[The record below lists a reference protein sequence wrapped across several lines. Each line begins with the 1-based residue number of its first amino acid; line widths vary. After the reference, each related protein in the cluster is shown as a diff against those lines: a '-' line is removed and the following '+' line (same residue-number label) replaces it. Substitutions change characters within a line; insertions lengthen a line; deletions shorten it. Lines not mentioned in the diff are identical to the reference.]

1 MFMAKSE
8 RIGNTS
14 EDSTQKK
21 AYVFSRQVW
30 RFDQPKSGDF
40 KQQFSPSTA
49 GFRVRTIRM
58 DFWSTNAKLHIFRH
72 SDIT

>member
-21 AYVFSRQVW
+21 KHMF
-30 RFDQPKSGDF
+30 FLDKSGDLTSQSLAISSSSF
-40 KQQFSPSTA
+40 LRLPQDFEFGPSA
-49 GFRVRTIRM
+49 
-58 DFWSTNAKLHIFRH
+58 WIFGVLTP
-72 SDIT
+72 SFIYFVTVT